1 MAAKPP
7 GIPAFFHALSTSR
20 RLLALAVIALVSG
33 AAMLPA
39 MKTMADRGDSVIAFE
54 TAGGVQRSEEIVTA
68 WGEVGKRAAWWQLA
82 LDTPFL
88 LAYGLFAAAACA
100 AVARR
105 AQAAGKPRLQ
115 RAATV
120 LVWLGPIAAMADF
133 AQNVSLALI
142 LSGHIVQPWP
152 RISAVC
158 VPVIVALEGTAL
170 AFALAGWLAT
180 RQAASIAS
188 PPLDS

>member
-1 MAAKPP
+1 MEAKPP
-7 GIPAFFHALSTSR
+7 GVPAFFHALSTPR
-20 RLLALAVIALVSG
+20 RLLALAAVALVSG

-39 MKTMADRGDSVIAFE
+39 MKTMADHGHSVIAFE
-54 TAGGVQRSEEIVTA
+54 SAGSVQRSEEIVAA
-68 WGEVGKRAAWWQLA
+68 WGEAGKWAAWWQLV

-115 RAATV
+115 RAATA
-120 LVWLGPIAAMADF
+120 LIWFGPVAAMADF
-133 AQNVSLALI
+133 AQNASLALV
-142 LSGHIVQPWP
+142 LSGHAAQPWP

-158 VPVIVALEGTAL
+158 VPAIVALEATAL
-170 AFALAGWLAT
+170 AFALVGWLAT
-180 RQAASIAS
+180 RQAASTARCR
-188 PPLDS
+188 